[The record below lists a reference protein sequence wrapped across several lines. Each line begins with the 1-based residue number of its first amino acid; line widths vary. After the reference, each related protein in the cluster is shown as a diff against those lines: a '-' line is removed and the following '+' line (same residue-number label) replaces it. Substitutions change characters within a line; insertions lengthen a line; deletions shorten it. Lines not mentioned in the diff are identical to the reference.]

1 MPPKKTKIKSTPKVK
16 AKATAKAKTT
26 AKPKAVAKKSVAKKP
41 AKVEPRKVT
50 AEIVLDDDA
59 ALRNPPAVAE
69 PRALVSS
76 DPVTSYL
83 AEIKKYPLL
92 SKAKEHELAV
102 RYFNTKDPAIAQI
115 LVTSN
120 LRFVVKIAAEYSK
133 FGARLIDLIQEG
145 NVGLMRAVREF
156 NPYKG
161 TRLITY
167 AVWWIRGYIRE
178 YLLKHYS
185 MVKIGTTQNQ
195 KKLFYNLMKEKELM
209 EAEGLTPNVKMI
221 STRLGVREKDVEL
234 MQERLGAKD
243 VSLDAPLDGESQ
255 SRLLDFQSN
264 PDELSIDDQ
273 LSLLEQLELLRQ
285 NIDKIRPSLTEK
297 ELYLLENRM
306 LADNPMTLQEVG
318 DHYGITREAVRQSEA
333 RLLDKIKAVFLEA
346 ANRRPEE
353 NN

>member
-1 MPPKKTKIKSTPKVK
+1 MPPKKTASKIKKKVAVK
-16 AKATAKAKTT
+16 AKA
-26 AKPKAVAKKSVAKKP
+26 KPKPKPKIKKIK
-41 AKVEPRKVT
+41 EEIPRKVT
-50 AEIVLDDDA
+50 AEIVHDDNP
-59 ALRNPPAVAE
+59 LLNPPAVAE
-69 PRALVSS
+69 PRALVST

-195 KKLFYNLMKEKELM
+195 KKLFYNLMKEKAQM
-209 EAEGLTPNVKMI
+209 EHEGLVPTNKLL
-221 STRLGVREKDVEL
+221 STRLGVREKDVEVI
-234 MQERLGAKD
+234 QERLAAKD
-243 VSLDAPLDGESQ
+243 VSLDAPLDEQSQ
-255 SRLLDFQSN
+255 MRLLDFQSN

-285 NIDKIRPSLTEK
+285 NIDKIRPSLNEK
-297 ELYLLENRM
+297 ELYLLEHRM

-333 RLLDKIKAVFLEA
+333 RLLEKIKAVFLEA
-346 ANRRPEE
+346 AENRRPEE

>member
-1 MPPKKTKIKSTPKVK
+1 MANKKPKTKVVKKKKATAVK
-16 AKATAKAKTT
+16 AKAE
-26 AKPKAVAKKSVAKKP
+26 KP
-41 AKVEPRKVT
+41 RRVT
-50 AEIVLDDDA
+50 AEIVDDDVSE
-59 ALRNPPAVAE
+59 LQNPPAVAD
-69 PRALVSS
+69 PRALVST

-92 SKAKEHELAV
+92 TKAREHELAV
-102 RYFNTKDPAIAQI
+102 KYFNTKDPALAQV

-185 MVKIGTTQNQ
+185 MVKIGTTQDQ
-195 KKLFYNLMKEKELM
+195 KKLFYNLMKEKELI
-209 EAEGLTPNVKMI
+209 ESEGLTPSTKLI
-221 STRLGVREKDVEL
+221 STRLGVREKDVEV
-234 MQERLGAKD
+234 MQERMGAKD
-243 VSLDAPLDGESQ
+243 VSLDAPLDQESQ
-255 SRLLDFQSN
+255 TRLLDFQSN
-264 PDELSIDDQ
+264 PDELSVDDQ

-297 ELYLLENRM
+297 ELYLLEHRM

-333 RLLDKIKAVFLEA
+333 RLLEKIKSQFLQA
-346 ANRRPEE
+346 AKRPEE
-353 NN
+353 DN

>member
-1 MPPKKTKIKSTPKVK
+1 MPLKKSKKAKAKSKPEKKIKS
-16 AKATAKAKTT
+16 
-26 AKPKAVAKKSVAKKP
+26 KKSKKIESE
-41 AKVEPRKVT
+41 APRKVV
-50 AEIVLDDDA
+50 AEVIHDDDQS
-59 ALRNPPAVAE
+59 LLNPPALSE
-69 PRALVSS
+69 PRALVST

-178 YLLKHYS
+178 YLLKQYS

-195 KKLFYNLMKEKELM
+195 KKLFYNLMKEKAQM
-209 EAEGLTPNVKMI
+209 EHEGLVPTTKLL
-221 STRLGVREKDVEL
+221 STRLGVREKDVEIIE
-234 MQERLGAKD
+234 ERLGAKD
-243 VSLDAPLDGESQ
+243 VSLDAPLDQESQ
-255 SRLLDFQSN
+255 SKLLDFQSN

-285 NIDKIRPSLTEK
+285 NIDKIRPSLNEK
-297 ELYLLENRM
+297 ELYLLEHRM

-333 RLLDKIKAVFLEA
+333 RLLEKIKAVFLEA
-346 ANRRPEE
+346 AQNRLPEK

>member
-1 MPPKKTKIKSTPKVK
+1 MPLKKPNKTKKAVK
-16 AKATAKAKTT
+16 AKPI
-26 AKPKAVAKKSVAKKP
+26 KPKKIKKSKKIESE
-41 AKVEPRKVT
+41 APRKVT
-50 AEIVLDDDA
+50 AEIVHDDEQSHVN
-59 ALRNPPAVAE
+59 LPAVAK
-69 PRALVSS
+69 PRALVST

-102 RYFNTKDPAIAQI
+102 KYFNTKDPAIAQI

-195 KKLFYNLMKEKELM
+195 KKLFYNLMKEKAQIEH
-209 EAEGLTPNVKMI
+209 EGLTPTTKLL
-221 STRLGVREKDVEL
+221 STRLGVREKDVEVI
-234 MQERLGAKD
+234 QERLSAKD
-243 VSLDAPLDGESQ
+243 VSLDAPLDSESQ
-255 SRLLDFQSN
+255 SRLLDFQTN

-285 NIDKIRPSLTEK
+285 NIDKIRPSLNEK
-297 ELYLLENRM
+297 ELYLLEHRM
-306 LADNPMTLQEVG
+306 LSDNPMTLQEVG
-318 DHYGITREAVRQSEA
+318 DHYGVTREAVRQSEA
-333 RLLDKIKAVFLEA
+333 RLLEKIKAVFLEA
-346 ANRRPEE
+346 AQSRRPEE